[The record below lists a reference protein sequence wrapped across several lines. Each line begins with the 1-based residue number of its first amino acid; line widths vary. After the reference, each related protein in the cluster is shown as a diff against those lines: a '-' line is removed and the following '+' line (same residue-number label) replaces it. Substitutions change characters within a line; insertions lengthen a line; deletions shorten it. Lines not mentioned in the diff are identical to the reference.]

1 MFSAFP
7 ESTFA
12 QKPFKIVIDAGHG
25 GKDPGR
31 PNKSGIKEKNIVL
44 NIALDLGKKLKNS
57 GNEVIYTRDKDV
69 FLTLRQRAK
78 IANDVDADLFISI
91 HCNAFHDSSVHG
103 SETFVYGLHVSQA
116 NFNIAKKENEINFID
131 DHYLDDEETYS
142 PTSTE
147 SVIKPGLTELVN
159 QILPQVQLQ
168 IEAVMK
174 NAEIVLQNIN
184 TLFDDETKKELKSSI
199 EDFSN
204 LTSSLSETSDEI
216 SKLIA
221 NNSENLTNSLADF
234 RSASNNIKSITDS
247 LNTDDINSITINLNS
262 LVNNLNSITT
272 SLKNSEGTAGKLIN
286 DKSIYDN
293 LENATNQLNR
303 LIEDIKLNPNRYIN
317 FSVFGKKNK

>member
-1 MFSAFP
+1 MKFTKEIKVGFLAVLGIMMSVFSYNYLKGINLFDKNRKFIVKYEKVDGLSVSNP
-7 ESTFA
+7 VTMNG
-12 QKPFKIVIDAGHG
+12 FKIGKVQKINFNSKNTRELLVDIIIDNDVIFPKTSLAELYETGLIG
-25 GKDPGR
+25 GKAIAIIPDY
-31 PNKSGIKEKNIVL
+31 KNDST
-44 NIALDLGKKLKNS
+44 IALDGDYLK
-57 GNEVIYTRDKDV
+57 G
-69 FLTLRQRAK
+69 
-78 IANDVDADLFISI
+78 
-91 HCNAFHDSSVHG
+91 
-103 SETFVYGLHVSQA
+103 
-116 NFNIAKKENEINFID
+116 
-131 DHYLDDEETYS
+131 
-142 PTSTE
+142 
-147 SVIKPGLTELVN
+147 VIKPGLTELVN

-221 NNSENLTNSLADF
+221 NNSENLTNSLSDF

-247 LNTDDINSITINLNS
+247 LNSDDIKSMTTNLNS

-272 SLKNSEGTAGKLIN
+272 SLKNSDGTAGKLIY

>member
-1 MFSAFP
+1 MKFTKEIKVGFLAVLGIMMSVFSYNYLKGINLFDKNRKFIVKYEKVDGLSVSNP
-7 ESTFA
+7 VTMNG
-12 QKPFKIVIDAGHG
+12 FKIGKVQKINFNSKNTRELLVDIIIDNDVIFPKTSLAELYETGLIG
-25 GKDPGR
+25 GKAIAIIPDY
-31 PNKSGIKEKNIVL
+31 KNDST
-44 NIALDLGKKLKNS
+44 IAIDGDYLK
-57 GNEVIYTRDKDV
+57 G
-69 FLTLRQRAK
+69 
-78 IANDVDADLFISI
+78 
-91 HCNAFHDSSVHG
+91 
-103 SETFVYGLHVSQA
+103 
-116 NFNIAKKENEINFID
+116 
-131 DHYLDDEETYS
+131 
-142 PTSTE
+142 
-147 SVIKPGLTELVN
+147 VIKPGLTELVN

-221 NNSENLTNSLADF
+221 DNSENLTNSLSDF

-247 LNTDDINSITINLNS
+247 LNSDDIKSITINLNS

-293 LENATNQLNR
+293 LENATNQLNG
-303 LIEDIKLNPNRYIN
+303 LIEDIKLNPSRYIN

>member
-1 MFSAFP
+1 MKFTKEIKIGFLAVLGIMMSVFSYNYLKGINLFDKNRKFIVKYEKVDGLSVSNP
-7 ESTFA
+7 VTMNG
-12 QKPFKIVIDAGHG
+12 FKIGKVQKINFNSKNTRELLVDIIIDNDVIFPKTSLAELYETGLIG
-25 GKDPGR
+25 GKAIAIIPDY
-31 PNKSGIKEKNIVL
+31 KNDST
-44 NIALDLGKKLKNS
+44 IAIDGDYLK
-57 GNEVIYTRDKDV
+57 G
-69 FLTLRQRAK
+69 
-78 IANDVDADLFISI
+78 
-91 HCNAFHDSSVHG
+91 
-103 SETFVYGLHVSQA
+103 
-116 NFNIAKKENEINFID
+116 
-131 DHYLDDEETYS
+131 
-142 PTSTE
+142 
-147 SVIKPGLTELVN
+147 VIKPGLTELVN

-216 SKLIA
+216 SKLITD
-221 NNSENLTNSLADF
+221 NSENLTNSLSDF

-247 LNTDDINSITINLNS
+247 LNSDDIKSITINLNS
-262 LVNNLNSITT
+262 LVNNLNTITA
-272 SLKNSEGTAGKLIN
+272 SLTNSEGTAGKLIN

-303 LIEDIKLNPNRYIN
+303 LIEDIKLNPSRYIN

>member
-1 MFSAFP
+1 MAIITKQWKFTKEIKVGFLAVLGIMMSVFSYNYLKGINLFEKNRKFTVKYEKVDGLSVSNP
-7 ESTFA
+7 VTMNG
-12 QKPFKIVIDAGHG
+12 FKIGKVQKINFNSKNTRELLVDIVIVNDVIFPKTSLAELYETGLIG
-25 GKDPGR
+25 GKAIAIIPDY
-31 PNKSGIKEKNIVL
+31 KNDST
-44 NIALDLGKKLKNS
+44 IAIDGDYLK
-57 GNEVIYTRDKDV
+57 G
-69 FLTLRQRAK
+69 
-78 IANDVDADLFISI
+78 
-91 HCNAFHDSSVHG
+91 
-103 SETFVYGLHVSQA
+103 
-116 NFNIAKKENEINFID
+116 
-131 DHYLDDEETYS
+131 
-142 PTSTE
+142 
-147 SVIKPGLTELVN
+147 VIKPGLTELVN

-204 LTSSLSETSDEI
+204 LTNSFLETSDQI

-234 RSASNNIKSITDS
+234 RSASSNIKNITDS
-247 LNTDDINSITINLNS
+247 LSSDDINSITTNLNS
-262 LVNNLNSITT
+262 LLNNLNSITT

>member
-1 MFSAFP
+1 MKFTKEIKVGFLAVLGIMMSVFSYNYLKGINLFEKNRKFTVKYEKVDGLSVSNP
-7 ESTFA
+7 VTMNG
-12 QKPFKIVIDAGHG
+12 FKIGKVQKINFNSKNTRELLVDIVIENNVIFPKTSLAELYETGLIG
-25 GKDPGR
+25 GKAIAIIPDY
-31 PNKSGIKEKNIVL
+31 KNDST
-44 NIALDLGKKLKNS
+44 IAIDGDYLK
-57 GNEVIYTRDKDV
+57 G
-69 FLTLRQRAK
+69 
-78 IANDVDADLFISI
+78 
-91 HCNAFHDSSVHG
+91 
-103 SETFVYGLHVSQA
+103 
-116 NFNIAKKENEINFID
+116 
-131 DHYLDDEETYS
+131 
-142 PTSTE
+142 
-147 SVIKPGLTELVN
+147 VIKPGLTELVN

-204 LTSSLSETSDEI
+204 LTNSLSETSDEI

-221 NNSENLTNSLADF
+221 NNSENLTNSLSDF
-234 RSASNNIKSITDS
+234 KSATSNIKIITDNLKSNDIKSIT
-247 LNTDDINSITINLNS
+247 TNLNS

-293 LENATNQLNR
+293 LENTTNQLNR

>member
-1 MFSAFP
+1 MKFTKEIKVGFLAVLGIIMSVFSYNYLKGINLFDKNRKFTVKYEKVDGLSVSNP
-7 ESTFA
+7 VTMNG
-12 QKPFKIVIDAGHG
+12 FKIGKVQKINFNSKNTRELLVDIIIDNDVIFPKTSLAELYETGLIG
-25 GKDPGR
+25 GKAIAIIPDY
-31 PNKSGIKEKNIVL
+31 KNDST
-44 NIALDLGKKLKNS
+44 IAIDGDYLK
-57 GNEVIYTRDKDV
+57 G
-69 FLTLRQRAK
+69 
-78 IANDVDADLFISI
+78 
-91 HCNAFHDSSVHG
+91 
-103 SETFVYGLHVSQA
+103 
-116 NFNIAKKENEINFID
+116 
-131 DHYLDDEETYS
+131 
-142 PTSTE
+142 
-147 SVIKPGLTELVN
+147 VIKPGLTELVN

-221 NNSENLTNSLADF
+221 NNSENLTNSLSDF

-247 LNTDDINSITINLNS
+247 LNSDDIKSITTNLNL

-303 LIEDIKLNPNRYIN
+303 LIEDIKLNPSRYIN

>member
-1 MFSAFP
+1 MKFTKEIKVGFLAVLGIMMSVFSYNYLKGINLFDKNRKFIVKYEKVDGLSVSNP
-7 ESTFA
+7 VTMNG
-12 QKPFKIVIDAGHG
+12 FKIGKVQKINFNSKNTRELLVDIIIDNDVIFPKTSLAELYETGLIG
-25 GKDPGR
+25 GKAIAIIPDY
-31 PNKSGIKEKNIVL
+31 KNDST
-44 NIALDLGKKLKNS
+44 IATDGDYLK
-57 GNEVIYTRDKDV
+57 G
-69 FLTLRQRAK
+69 
-78 IANDVDADLFISI
+78 
-91 HCNAFHDSSVHG
+91 
-103 SETFVYGLHVSQA
+103 
-116 NFNIAKKENEINFID
+116 
-131 DHYLDDEETYS
+131 
-142 PTSTE
+142 
-147 SVIKPGLTELVN
+147 VIKPGLTELVN

-221 NNSENLTNSLADF
+221 DNSENLTNSLSDF

-247 LNTDDINSITINLNS
+247 LNSDDIKSITINLNS

-303 LIEDIKLNPNRYIN
+303 LIEDIKLNPSRYIN

>member
-1 MFSAFP
+1 MKFTKEIKVGFLAVLGIMMSVFSYNYLKGINLFDKNRKFIVKYEKVDGLSVSNP
-7 ESTFA
+7 VTMNG
-12 QKPFKIVIDAGHG
+12 FKIGKVQKINFNSKNTRELLVDIIIDNDVIFPKTSLAELYETGLIG
-25 GKDPGR
+25 GKAIAIIPDY
-31 PNKSGIKEKNIVL
+31 KNDST
-44 NIALDLGKKLKNS
+44 IAIDGDYLK
-57 GNEVIYTRDKDV
+57 G
-69 FLTLRQRAK
+69 
-78 IANDVDADLFISI
+78 
-91 HCNAFHDSSVHG
+91 
-103 SETFVYGLHVSQA
+103 
-116 NFNIAKKENEINFID
+116 
-131 DHYLDDEETYS
+131 
-142 PTSTE
+142 
-147 SVIKPGLTELVN
+147 VIKPGLTELVN

-221 NNSENLTNSLADF
+221 DNSENLTNSLSDF
-234 RSASNNIKSITDS
+234 RSASNNIKTITDS
-247 LNTDDINSITINLNS
+247 LNSDDIKSMTTNLNS

-303 LIEDIKLNPNRYIN
+303 LIEDIKLNPSRYIN

>member
-1 MFSAFP
+1 MKFTKEIRVGFLAVLGIMMSVFSYNYLKGINLFDKNRKFIVKYEKVDGLSVSNP
-7 ESTFA
+7 VTMNG
-12 QKPFKIVIDAGHG
+12 FKIGKVQKINFNSKNTRELLVDIIVDNDVIFPKTSLAELYETGLIG
-25 GKDPGR
+25 GKAIAIIPDY
-31 PNKSGIKEKNIVL
+31 KNDST
-44 NIALDLGKKLKNS
+44 IAIDGDYLK
-57 GNEVIYTRDKDV
+57 G
-69 FLTLRQRAK
+69 
-78 IANDVDADLFISI
+78 
-91 HCNAFHDSSVHG
+91 
-103 SETFVYGLHVSQA
+103 
-116 NFNIAKKENEINFID
+116 
-131 DHYLDDEETYS
+131 
-142 PTSTE
+142 
-147 SVIKPGLTELVN
+147 VIKPGLTELVN

-216 SKLIA
+216 SELIA
-221 NNSENLTNSLADF
+221 NNTENLTNSLSDF

-247 LNTDDINSITINLNS
+247 LNSDDIKSITTNLNS

-293 LENATNQLNR
+293 LENASNQLNR

>member
-1 MFSAFP
+1 MKFTKEIKVGFLAVLGIMMSVFSYNYLKGINLFDKNRKFVVKYEKVDGLSVSNP
-7 ESTFA
+7 VTMNG
-12 QKPFKIVIDAGHG
+12 FKIGKVQKINFNSKNTRELLVDIIIDNDVIFPKTSLAELYETGLIG
-25 GKDPGR
+25 GKAIAIIPDY
-31 PNKSGIKEKNIVL
+31 KNDST
-44 NIALDLGKKLKNS
+44 IAIDGDYLK
-57 GNEVIYTRDKDV
+57 G
-69 FLTLRQRAK
+69 
-78 IANDVDADLFISI
+78 
-91 HCNAFHDSSVHG
+91 
-103 SETFVYGLHVSQA
+103 
-116 NFNIAKKENEINFID
+116 
-131 DHYLDDEETYS
+131 
-142 PTSTE
+142 
-147 SVIKPGLTELVN
+147 VIKPGLTELVN

-221 NNSENLTNSLADF
+221 NNSENLTNSLSDF

-247 LNTDDINSITINLNS
+247 LNSDDIKSITINLNS

-303 LIEDIKLNPNRYIN
+303 LIEDIKLNPSRYIN

>member
-1 MFSAFP
+1 MKFTKEIKVGFLAVLGIMMSVFSYNYLKGINLFDKNRKFIVKYEKVDGLSVSNP
-7 ESTFA
+7 VTMNG
-12 QKPFKIVIDAGHG
+12 FKIGKVQKINFNSKNTRELLVDIIIDNDVIFPKTSLAELYETGLIG
-25 GKDPGR
+25 GKAIAIIPDY
-31 PNKSGIKEKNIVL
+31 KNDST
-44 NIALDLGKKLKNS
+44 IAIDGDYLK
-57 GNEVIYTRDKDV
+57 G
-69 FLTLRQRAK
+69 
-78 IANDVDADLFISI
+78 
-91 HCNAFHDSSVHG
+91 
-103 SETFVYGLHVSQA
+103 
-116 NFNIAKKENEINFID
+116 
-131 DHYLDDEETYS
+131 
-142 PTSTE
+142 
-147 SVIKPGLTELVN
+147 VIKPGLTELVN

-221 NNSENLTNSLADF
+221 DNSENLTNSLSDF

-247 LNTDDINSITINLNS
+247 LNSDDIKSITINLNS

-272 SLKNSEGTAGKLIN
+272 SLKNSEGTAGKLIY

-303 LIEDIKLNPNRYIN
+303 LIEDIKLNPSRYIN
-317 FSVFGKKNK
+317 FPVFGKKNK

>member
-1 MFSAFP
+1 MKFTKEIKVGFLAVLGIMMSVFSYNYLKGINLFDKNREFIVKYEKVDGLSVSNP
-7 ESTFA
+7 VTMNG
-12 QKPFKIVIDAGHG
+12 FKIGKVHKINFNSKNTRELLVDIIIDNDVIFPKTSLAELYETGLIG
-25 GKDPGR
+25 GKAIAIIPDY
-31 PNKSGIKEKNIVL
+31 KNDST
-44 NIALDLGKKLKNS
+44 IAIDGDYLK
-57 GNEVIYTRDKDV
+57 G
-69 FLTLRQRAK
+69 
-78 IANDVDADLFISI
+78 
-91 HCNAFHDSSVHG
+91 
-103 SETFVYGLHVSQA
+103 
-116 NFNIAKKENEINFID
+116 
-131 DHYLDDEETYS
+131 
-142 PTSTE
+142 
-147 SVIKPGLTELVN
+147 VIKPGLTELVN

-216 SKLIA
+216 SKLIT
-221 NNSENLTNSLADF
+221 NNSENLTNSLSDF

-247 LNTDDINSITINLNS
+247 LNTDDIKSITTNLNS

-272 SLKNSEGTAGKLIN
+272 SLMNSEGSAGKLIN

-293 LENATNQLNR
+293 LENATNQLNL

>member
-1 MFSAFP
+1 MKFTKEIKVGFLAVLGIMMSVFSYNYLKGINLFDKNRKFIVKYEKVDGLSVSNP
-7 ESTFA
+7 VTMNG
-12 QKPFKIVIDAGHG
+12 FKIGKVQKINFNSKNTRELLVDIIIDNDVIFPKSSLAELYETGLIG
-25 GKDPGR
+25 GKAIAIIPDY
-31 PNKSGIKEKNIVL
+31 KNDST
-44 NIALDLGKKLKNS
+44 IAIDGDYLK
-57 GNEVIYTRDKDV
+57 G
-69 FLTLRQRAK
+69 
-78 IANDVDADLFISI
+78 
-91 HCNAFHDSSVHG
+91 
-103 SETFVYGLHVSQA
+103 
-116 NFNIAKKENEINFID
+116 
-131 DHYLDDEETYS
+131 
-142 PTSTE
+142 
-147 SVIKPGLTELVN
+147 VIKPGLTELVN

-221 NNSENLTNSLADF
+221 DNSENLTNSLSDF

-247 LNTDDINSITINLNS
+247 LNSDDIKSITINLNS

-303 LIEDIKLNPNRYIN
+303 LIEDIKLNPSRYIN

>member
-1 MFSAFP
+1 MKFTKEIKVGFLAVLGIMMSVFSYNYLKGINLFDKNRKFIVKYEKVDGLSVSNP
-7 ESTFA
+7 VTMNG
-12 QKPFKIVIDAGHG
+12 FKIGKVQKINFNSKNTRELLVDIIIDNDVIFPKTSLAELYETGLIG
-25 GKDPGR
+25 GKAIAIIPDY
-31 PNKSGIKEKNIVL
+31 KNDST
-44 NIALDLGKKLKNS
+44 IALDGDYLK
-57 GNEVIYTRDKDV
+57 G
-69 FLTLRQRAK
+69 
-78 IANDVDADLFISI
+78 
-91 HCNAFHDSSVHG
+91 
-103 SETFVYGLHVSQA
+103 
-116 NFNIAKKENEINFID
+116 
-131 DHYLDDEETYS
+131 
-142 PTSTE
+142 
-147 SVIKPGLTELVN
+147 VIKPGLTELVN

-221 NNSENLTNSLADF
+221 NNSENLTNSLSDF
-234 RSASNNIKSITDS
+234 RSATNNIKSITDS
-247 LNTDDINSITINLNS
+247 LNSDDIKSITINLNS

-303 LIEDIKLNPNRYIN
+303 LIEDIKLNPSRYIN

>member
-1 MFSAFP
+1 MKFTKEIKVGFLAVLGIMMSVFSYNYLKGINLFDKNRKFIVKYEKVDGLSVSNP
-7 ESTFA
+7 VTMNG
-12 QKPFKIVIDAGHG
+12 FKIGKVQKINFNSKNTRELLVDIIIDNDVIFPKTSLAELYETGLIG
-25 GKDPGR
+25 GKAIAIIPDY
-31 PNKSGIKEKNIVL
+31 KNDST
-44 NIALDLGKKLKNS
+44 IAIDGDYLK
-57 GNEVIYTRDKDV
+57 G
-69 FLTLRQRAK
+69 
-78 IANDVDADLFISI
+78 
-91 HCNAFHDSSVHG
+91 
-103 SETFVYGLHVSQA
+103 
-116 NFNIAKKENEINFID
+116 
-131 DHYLDDEETYS
+131 
-142 PTSTE
+142 
-147 SVIKPGLTELVN
+147 VIKPGLTELVN

-221 NNSENLTNSLADF
+221 DNSENLTNSLSDF

-247 LNTDDINSITINLNS
+247 LNSDDIKSITINLNS

-303 LIEDIKLNPNRYIN
+303 LIEDIKINPSRYIN
-317 FSVFGKKNK
+317 LSVFGKKNK

>member
-1 MFSAFP
+1 MRFTKEIKVGFLAVLGIMMSVFSYNYLKGINLFDKNRKFTVKYEKVDGLSVSNP
-7 ESTFA
+7 VTMNG
-12 QKPFKIVIDAGHG
+12 FKIGKVQKINFNSKNTRELLVDIIIDNDVIFPKTSLAELYETGLIG
-25 GKDPGR
+25 GKAIAIIPDY
-31 PNKSGIKEKNIVL
+31 KNDST
-44 NIALDLGKKLKNS
+44 IAIDGDYLK
-57 GNEVIYTRDKDV
+57 G
-69 FLTLRQRAK
+69 
-78 IANDVDADLFISI
+78 
-91 HCNAFHDSSVHG
+91 
-103 SETFVYGLHVSQA
+103 
-116 NFNIAKKENEINFID
+116 
-131 DHYLDDEETYS
+131 
-142 PTSTE
+142 
-147 SVIKPGLTELVN
+147 VIKPGLTELVN

-221 NNSENLTNSLADF
+221 NNSENLTNSLSDF

-247 LNTDDINSITINLNS
+247 LNSDDIKSITTNLNS